1 MKKILL
7 IATVSFI
14 FLNNVA
20 YAREAL
26 RLATT
31 TSTENS
37 GLLSEL
43 LPAFTKQTQIHVDV
57 IAVGTG
63 KALQMARSG
72 DADVVMV
79 HARQAENVFIAEGF
93 GVNRRDVMEN
103 DFIIVGPVKDP
114 ANIRGIKSTLKALE
128 KIADKRV
135 TFISRGDQSGTHK
148 KERAIWKHAQINPQ
162 GPWYKEAGQGMGK
175 ILLMASEMGAYTLTD
190 RGTWL
195 AYKDK
200 LSLSVL
206 NEGDILLKN
215 PYGIIAVNPALHK
228 DIQYL
233 KAMSLIAWITS
244 PAGQTLIDNF
254 QKNGQR
260 LFCPTAIK
268 TVIAGE

>member
-1 MKKILL
+1 MKKLL
-7 IATVSFI
+7 LFVTLLSLI
-14 FLNNVA
+14 FSTST
-20 YAREAL
+20 YAQEPL

-37 GLLSEL
+37 GLLAEL
-43 LPAFTKQTQIHVDV
+43 LPIFTEQTGINVDV

-63 KALQMARSG
+63 KALQMARNG
-72 DADVVMV
+72 DTDIVMV

-103 DFIIVGPVKDP
+103 DFVIVGPINDP
-114 ANIRGIKSTLKALE
+114 ANINNIKSTLKALQ
-128 KIADKRV
+128 KITTERV
-135 TFISRGDQSGTHK
+135 SFISRGDNSGTHK
-148 KERAIWKHAQINPQ
+148 KERAIWKHAGLNPS
-162 GPWYKEAGQGMGK
+162 GDWYKEAGQGMGK
-175 ILLMASEMGAYTLTD
+175 VLLMANELRAYTLTD

-200 LSLSVL
+200 LSLNIL
-206 NEGDILLKN
+206 NEGGVLLKN

-244 PAGQTLIDNF
+244 PVGQSLIDRF
-254 QKNGQR
+254 QKNGRR
-260 LFCPTAIK
+260 LFYPTAIK
-268 TVIAGE
+268 DVIASE

>member
-7 IATVSFI
+7 IAAVSFI

-63 KALQMARSG
+63 KALQMARNG

-93 GVNRRDVMEN
+93 GVNRRDV
-103 DFIIVGPVKDP
+103 IP
-114 ANIRGIKSTLKALE
+114 
-128 KIADKRV
+128 
-135 TFISRGDQSGTHK
+135 
-148 KERAIWKHAQINPQ
+148 
-162 GPWYKEAGQGMGK
+162 
-175 ILLMASEMGAYTLTD
+175 
-190 RGTWL
+190 
-195 AYKDK
+195 
-200 LSLSVL
+200 
-206 NEGDILLKN
+206 
-215 PYGIIAVNPALHK
+215 
-228 DIQYL
+228 
-233 KAMSLIAWITS
+233 
-244 PAGQTLIDNF
+244 
-254 QKNGQR
+254 
-260 LFCPTAIK
+260 
-268 TVIAGE
+268 